1 MTIATTPIATPFNYA
16 QTFFIDP
23 ARVNGA
29 DVVYITSIN
38 LFFKRKPSSSYST
51 QLRPDPGVFVSIC
64 PVNDSTPD
72 LQGYDRSN
80 VAYKSASNITSNTS
94 SLVPNKFDF
103 ARPFVLTTGR
113 RYAIVIGFD
122 GNEPF
127 DLWTS
132 VAGDV
137 DLVKGNRVS
146 NDSGYID
153 GFFFQITNGRDLTA
167 LRGTDLTFEVNVA
180 KFSDLDVSYT
190 VVNDDY
196 EFLTVDQTTQS
207 GAFLGGEVI
216 CQEAANS
223 TGTVSAIKGSTTLTG
238 NGTFFVADYNVNDI
252 IVLQSGANRAALYVN
267 SIASNTSLTLK
278 SSIPFTNTVATH
290 MSTVTAILVDYN
302 SLNGTMVLNRSTA
315 ANSAFKFTATETL
328 KGIDSGASIDIVSVD
343 NQAAMVY
350 KPTHRISTPAK
361 TSVKLSP
368 VFSNSSYNYDALDVF
383 TVENGKSKVIDA
395 YPAIVA
401 SRSNEVV
408 NSVNLQ
414 ANTAKSVSE
423 TIQMVSNN
431 SYASPMIPLSGMVF
445 DTYGPDINNDSTNE
459 HKNYGNARSK
469 YISKRFDLT
478 EAQAAEDLRVFLT
491 AYRPGGTTVEV
502 YAKLYNPLDG
512 DTFESKDW
520 TKLELT
526 SVANNTVYSDVS
538 NRSDTVNLEFAI
550 PSYHPGTT
558 ANGTFRTTLSS
569 NLVTGTSGSVNTAIA
584 VGDVVRIYNPLIPTN
599 YCITTVTASNTTTF
613 SISGDSPSTTTI
625 ANSSLVSTGMNVD
638 VISTYKKSAFL
649 DPQNYNIVRYYNSES
664 AILTT
669 YRTFAIKIVLL
680 AENDYVAPVVY
691 DMRAI
696 ALSA

>member
-1 MTIATTPIATPFNYA
+1 MALPTTPITSPFNYA

-29 DVVYITSIN
+29 DVVYVTSVN
-38 LFFKRKPSSSYST
+38 LFFKRKPDSTYSS
-51 QLRPDPGVFVSIC
+51 QLRPDPGVSVSIC
-64 PVNDSTPD
+64 PVSDSTPD
-72 LQGYDRSN
+72 LASYNRSN
-80 VAYKSASNITSNTS
+80 IAYKPASSITSSTS
-94 SLVPNKFDF
+94 SLVANKFNF
-103 ARPFVLTTGR
+103 ARPFVLNTGR

-132 VAGDV
+132 IAGDV
-137 DLVKGNRVS
+137 DLVRGNRVS

-153 GFFFQITNGRDLTA
+153 GFFYQITNGRDLTA

-196 EFLTVDQTTQS
+196 EFLTVDQTTQT
-207 GAFLGGEVI
+207 GTFLGGELLY
-216 CQEAANS
+216 QETSNS
-223 TGTVSAIKGSTTLTG
+223 TGTVSAVKGSTSLTG
-238 NGTFFVADYNVNDI
+238 NGTYFVADYNVNDVI
-252 IVLQSGANRAALYVN
+252 ILQSGTDRAALFIN

-278 SSIPFTNTVATH
+278 GSIPFTNTVATH
-290 MSTVTAILVDYN
+290 MNAVTAMLMDYDSFN
-302 SLNGTMVLNRSTA
+302 STMVLNKSTA
-315 ANSAFKFTATETL
+315 ANSAFKFTAGETL
-328 KGIDSGASIDIVSVD
+328 IGVDSHASIDITSVD
-343 NQAAMVY
+343 DQATMVY
-350 KPTHRISTPAK
+350 KPTHTIATPAK
-361 TSVKLSP
+361 TSVTLSP
-368 VFSNSSYNYDALDVF
+368 VFANTSYNYNAANIFD
-383 TVENGKSKVIDA
+383 VENGKTKILDS

-401 SRSNEVV
+401 SRSNEVT
-408 NSVNLQ
+408 NSTNLQ

-423 TIQMVSNN
+423 TIHMVSEN
-431 SYASPMIPLSGMVF
+431 SYASPMVPLSGMVF

-469 YISKRFDLT
+469 YVSKRFDLT
-478 EAQAAEDLRVFLT
+478 DAQSAEDLRVFLT
-491 AYRPGGTTVEV
+491 AYRPGGTTIEV

-512 DTFESKDW
+512 DTFEAKDW

-526 SVANNTVYSDVS
+526 SVANNSVYSDIS
-538 NRSDTVNLEFAI
+538 NRGDTVNLEYAI
-550 PSYHPGTT
+550 PGYHSGTT
-558 ANGTFRTTLSS
+558 ANGTFTTTLSS
-569 NLVTGTSGSVNTAIA
+569 SLVTGTSGAVNTAIA
-584 VGDVVRIYNPLIPTN
+584 VGDVVRIYNPLIPEN

-625 ANSSLVSTGMNVD
+625 ANSSLVSTGMKVD
-638 VISTYKKSAFL
+638 VVSTYKNSAFV
-649 DPQNYNIVRYYNSES
+649 DPQNYNIVRYYNS
-664 AILTT
+664 AGAVLTT

-680 AENDYVAPVVY
+680 AEKDYVAPVVF

>member
-1 MTIATTPIATPFNYA
+1 MTISTTPIITPFNYA

-29 DVVYITSIN
+29 DVVYVTSIN
-38 LFFKRKPSSSYST
+38 LFFKRKPDSSYSS
-51 QLRPDPGVFVSIC
+51 QLRPDPGVSVSIC
-64 PVNDSTPD
+64 SVKDSTPD
-72 LQGYDRSN
+72 LPTYNRTN
-80 VAYKSASNITSNTS
+80 VAYKQASSITSSTS
-94 SLVPNKFDF
+94 SLVANKFNF
-103 ARPFVLTTGR
+103 ARPFVLNTGR

-153 GFFFQITNGRDLTA
+153 GFFYQITNGRDLTA

-180 KFSDLDVSYT
+180 KFSDLDVEYT

-196 EFLTVDQTTQS
+196 EFLTVNQTTQS
-207 GAFLGGEVI
+207 GSFLGGELLY
-216 CQEAANS
+216 QETSNS
-223 TGTVSAIKGSTTLTG
+223 TGTISAVKGSTALTG
-238 NGTFFVADYNVNDI
+238 NGTYFVADYNVNDV
-252 IVLQSGANRAALYVN
+252 IVLQSGTNRAALFIN

-278 SSIPFTNTVATH
+278 GTIPFTNTVATH
-290 MSTVTAILVDYN
+290 MNAVTAMLIDYDF
-302 SLNGTMVLNRSTA
+302 LNGTMVLNKSTA
-315 ANSAFKFTATETL
+315 ANSAFKFTAGETL
-328 KGIDSGASIDIVSVD
+328 IGVDSHASIDITSVD
-343 NQAAMVY
+343 NQATMVY
-350 KPTHRISTPAK
+350 KPTHTISTPAK
-361 TSVKLSP
+361 TSVTLSP
-368 VFSNSSYNYDALDVF
+368 VFANATYNYDAAKIF
-383 TVENGKSKVIDA
+383 NVENGKTKILDS
-395 YPAIVA
+395 YPAIIA

-408 NSVNLQ
+408 NSANLQ

-423 TIQMVSNN
+423 VIHMVSEN
-431 SYASPMIPLSGMVF
+431 SYASPMIPLGGMVF

-459 HKNYGNARSK
+459 HKNNGNARSK

-478 EAQAAEDLRVFLT
+478 DAQAAEDLRVFLT
-491 AYRPGGTTVEV
+491 AYRPGGTTLEV

-512 DTFESKDW
+512 DTFEVKDW

-526 SVANNTVYSDVS
+526 SVANNSVYSDIS
-538 NRSDTVNLEFAI
+538 NRGDTVNLEYAI
-550 PSYHPGTT
+550 PGYHTGTT
-558 ANGTFRTTLSS
+558 ASGTFATTLSS

-584 VGDVVRIYNPLIPTN
+584 VGNVVRIYNPLIPEN
-599 YCITTVTASNTTTF
+599 YCITTVIASNTTTF
-613 SISGDSPSTTTI
+613 SISGDSPSTSVI

-638 VISTYKKSAFL
+638 VISTYKNSAFV
-649 DPQNYNIVRYYNSES
+649 DPQNYNIVRYYNSVG
-664 AILTT
+664 AVLTT

-680 AENDYVAPVVY
+680 AETDYVAPVVF